1 MAEFIEELRER
12 LLPEYEQMRKLSICT
27 DDQIRETMRKRDHLL
42 NRIFQIPKAVAD
54 YVEFIRHEKLI
65 HKWVCEKEKSL
76 NKTMKELKH
85 SIVTRI
91 IRLYREAL
99 RYFPDEI
106 RLWENFI
113 LFTKKSMPHE
123 VSGIYNK
130 MLAVNQYLIQLC
142 YPAYLLC

>member
-42 NRIFQIPKAVAD
+42 NRIFQTPKAVAD

-65 HKWVCEKEKSL
+65 HKWVGEKEKAL
-76 NKTMKELKH
+76 NKNMTDLKH

-91 IRLYREAL
+91 VRLYREGL
-99 RYFPDEI
+99 RYFPHEI
-106 RLWENFI
+106 RLWDNFI
-113 LFTKKSMPHE
+113 LFTKKSMPNE
-123 VSGIYNK
+123 VSGIYDK
-130 MLAVNQYLIQLC
+130 MLAVNIIII
-142 YPAYLLC
+142 A